1 MNRLVLIGNGFDLA
15 HGLPTSYQDFI
26 NWYWNKRRDGL
37 VGNISKESQDV
48 LCTIKCWN
56 MSCNE
61 AVFNDLTLKQSY
73 DMDIYYYLDGNKKE
87 YDIYFSPFFARII
100 KSIETK
106 KWVDI
111 ENEYYLTL
119 KYDES
124 QAKEVNE
131 QLEYLRILLVE
142 YLNKIDYDKIL
153 ETNDEIWDKIHNV
166 FDPDKEC
173 SVFDRNRYQK
183 SLFTDIE
190 DIMLL
195 SFH

>member
-1 MNRLVLIGNGFDLA
+1 
-15 HGLPTSYQDFI
+15 
-26 NWYWNKRRDGL
+26 
-37 VGNISKESQDV
+37 
-48 LCTIKCWN
+48 

-173 SVFDRNRYQK
+173 SVFHGVISLGLVMAQIIYQPAG
-183 SLFTDIE
+183 
-190 DIMLL
+190 
-195 SFH
+195 